1 MAASILGITSRC
13 GGFSAVIGGGLQA
26 LQTAAI
32 ASAMPFLVVML
43 LMCLGLY
50 KALKNDWL
58 KINSVQMH
66 NTSVQY
72 AKTNISWEERIEVLV
87 SHPTEEDARV
97 FINNVATP
105 ALSKVCQRFMSKGIV
120 ADLEYIEGKVRLVV
134 SNEVNLPFVYGVRL
148 RCFEIVNP
156 IGEELEQGNTS
167 YYRAEVYLEQGG
179 QHYDVMG
186 YTEEQILADVVTQY
200 EKYLHYLHLSSAD
213 QGHVA

>member
-1 MAASILGITSRC
+1 
-13 GGFSAVIGGGLQA
+13 
-26 LQTAAI
+26 
-32 ASAMPFLVVML
+32 MPFLVVML

-186 YTEEQILADVVTQY
+186 YTEEQILGGCRY
-200 EKYLHYLHLSSAD
+200 PI
-213 QGHVA
+213 